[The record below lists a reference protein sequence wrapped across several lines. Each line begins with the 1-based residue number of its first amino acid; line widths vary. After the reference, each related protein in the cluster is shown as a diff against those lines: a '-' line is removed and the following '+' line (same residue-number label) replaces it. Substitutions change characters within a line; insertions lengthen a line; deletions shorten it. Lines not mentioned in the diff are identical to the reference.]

1 MELNEQRLV
10 DSLEKHEGYRDKA
23 YQDTEGVWTIGYGT
37 NLQELRIDE
46 FLARK
51 WLMEDL
57 VEAIRGAKRFPEYR
71 DLNTQARREVFVEM
85 VYNMGPSRVA
95 GFKNMLSAIRRNDWA
110 DAADEMLDSKWARQV
125 GQRARTLAD
134 LMKRGQYQDD
144 N

>member
-10 DSLEKHEGYRDKA
+10 ASLEKHEGYRDKA

-37 NLQELRIDE
+37 NLQELKIDE

-57 VEAIRGAKRFPEYR
+57 TEAIRGAKRFPEYR
-71 DLNTQARREVFVEM
+71 DLDTQLRREVFVEM

-95 GFKNMLSAIRRNDWA
+95 GFKNMLAAIRRQDWD
-110 DAADEMLDSKWARQV
+110 DAASEMLDSKWARQV
-125 GQRARTLAD
+125 GRRARTLAEN
-134 LMKRGQYQDD
+134 MRNGRTTEGS
-144 N
+144 

>member
-10 DSLEKHEGYRDKA
+10 ASLEKHEGYRDKA
-23 YQDTEGVWTIGYGT
+23 YQDTEGVWTVGYGT
-37 NLQELRIDE
+37 NLQELEIDE
-46 FLARK
+46 FQARR
-51 WLMEDL
+51 WLMDDL
-57 VEAIRGAKRFPEYR
+57 LEAIRGAKRFPEYR
-71 DLNTQARREVFVEM
+71 DLNTQVRREVFVEM